1 MSYFRVFSETVTYL
15 FTFPTTKKHNL
26 SRQLVDAESEYFMMV
41 VFNFAMYY
49 FNLKT
54 DGPDGIELGIMM
66 LMKNSLVLIIVGL
79 VLITLGFS
87 SCRAMAVKKTVYVTP
102 ERAKIFYN
110 GHEVGNGS
118 YEVSFKNDEDFAV
131 LKFEAPGYI
140 PRTVKLFKNNPKN
153 TVSYD
158 LFVDEAMQ
166 NSVGVEEGVDIA
178 NKYFTITCKKD
189 MDDDIVWKRLM
200 NIAVTNF
207 ENVEVRDKS
216 AGWIK
221 TAWVNTSFLYQVV
234 RTRLEI
240 QLQFADTE
248 QKTYRVRLSSEI
260 ADKDCGLNDQCFVKY
275 ERVLKKYEQVISEL
289 QTSLGSNL

>member
-1 MSYFRVFSETVTYL
+1 MSVIQCFSL
-15 FTFPTTKKHNL
+15 FLPRDKLT
-26 SRQLVDAESEYFMMV
+26 
-41 VFNFAMYY
+41 
-49 FNLKT
+49 LKT
-54 DGPDGIELGIMM
+54 DAPDGIEQGKCER
-66 LMKNSLVLIIVGL
+66 MKNSFTLIVTGLALLLV
-79 VLITLGFS
+79 GFS
-87 SCRAMAVKKTVYVTP
+87 SCGSVMKKTVYVTP

-118 YEVSFKNDEDFAV
+118 YEVNFNNDEDFAV
-131 LKFEAPGYI
+131 LKFESPGYI
-140 PRTVKLFKNNPKN
+140 TRTVKLFKNNPKN

-178 NKYFTITCKKD
+178 NKYFTITCRKD
-189 MDDDIVWKRLM
+189 MDEDIVWKRLM

-248 QKTYRVRLSSEI
+248 QKTYRVKISSEI
-260 ADKDCGLNDQCFVKY
+260 ADKDCGLYDQCFVKY
-275 ERVLKKYEQVISEL
+275 ERVLKKYSDVISQL
-289 QTSLGSNL
+289 QTTLGSNL

>member
-1 MSYFRVFSETVTYL
+1 MKKSFTVIVF
-15 FTFPTTKKHNL
+15 
-26 SRQLVDAESEYFMMV
+26 
-41 VFNFAMYY
+41 
-49 FNLKT
+49 
-54 DGPDGIELGIMM
+54 
-66 LMKNSLVLIIVGL
+66 GL
-79 VLITLGFS
+79 VLLIGSLS
-87 SCRAMAVKKTVYVTP
+87 SCKSLSVKKTVYVTP

-118 YEVSFKNDEDFAV
+118 YEVKFNNDEDFAV

-158 LFVDEAMQ
+158 LFEDEAML
-166 NSVGVEEGVDIA
+166 NSVGASEGVDIA

-189 MDDDIVWKRLM
+189 MDDDIIWKRLM

-207 ENVEVRDKS
+207 ENVEVRDQS

-248 QKTYRVRLSSEI
+248 RTTYRVKISSEI
-260 ADKDCGLNDQCFVKY
+260 ADKDCGLYDQCFVKY
-275 ERVLKKYEQVISEL
+275 ERVLKKYENIISEL